1 MATTSNAGAG
11 MSFSNAQQGTR
22 GLSAGDWIRLQRLRG
37 ARANGYSNASTSGV
51 LSTYVPSTTTPN
63 PIFNKDV
70 VPPQSSQL
78 EIHNSSAINVFPV
91 VGTSKIRRTASSWT
105 DYVASQTADYVLS
118 GQAGLHRTSVVNKQ
132 TKLCS
137 CATPTTLST
146 KPGICTKCNQTTH
159 VRIM

>member
-1 MATTSNAGAG
+1 MATVSNAGAG

-22 GLSAGDWIRLQRLRG
+22 GLSAGDWVRLQRLRG
-37 ARANGYSNASTSGV
+37 ARANGYSNSSTSGV
-51 LSTYVPSTTTPN
+51 LTSTS

-70 VPPQSSQL
+70 VPPQFPQN
-78 EIHNSSAINVFPV
+78 EIHNMNGAINAFPV

-105 DYVASQTADYVLS
+105 DYVASQTADYITS
-118 GQAGLHRTSVVNKQ
+118 SQAATTGTSVKNTL

-137 CATPTTLST
+137 CTAATVNT
-146 KPGICTKCNQTTH
+146 KTGICTKCNTTTH

>member
-1 MATTSNAGAG
+1 MATVSNAGAG

-37 ARANGYSNASTSGV
+37 ARSNAYDYTTGNVSVKGV
-51 LSTYVPSTTTPN
+51 LTT
-63 PIFNKDV
+63 NKDIA
-70 VPPQSSQL
+70 PPQFGQFP
-78 EIHNSSAINVFPV
+78 INNMNGAINVFPV
-91 VGTSKIRRTASSWT
+91 VGTSKIRRPASNWT
-105 DYVASQTADYVLS
+105 DYVASQTADYVLASQS
-118 GQAGLHRTSVVNKQ
+118 GVDRTSITNKQ

-137 CATPTTLST
+137 CTTTTATT